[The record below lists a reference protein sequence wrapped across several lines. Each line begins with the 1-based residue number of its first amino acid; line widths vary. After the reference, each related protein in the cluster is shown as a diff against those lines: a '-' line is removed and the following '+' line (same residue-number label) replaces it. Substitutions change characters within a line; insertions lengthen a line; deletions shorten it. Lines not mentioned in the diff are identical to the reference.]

1 MEIGIL
7 FFSVLFIIAF
17 LYASVGHGGA
27 SGYLALMGIW
37 GISQITAKPVA
48 LTLNCVV
55 SLIAFLSFYKK
66 GFFNWNLFLY
76 LILGSIPFAYL
87 GGTFSI
93 SDKYY
98 KIILGILLFFT
109 AIRFFIAQKDN
120 EEIIE
125 PNYYYLMITGAI
137 IGFISGLIGIG
148 GGIILSPFLLLMK
161 WSDIK
166 TTSGISALFIF
177 VNSIAGLFAIFQKG
191 FTYSSEM
198 IIMASIA
205 IIGGVI
211 GSMIGSH
218 FVSNAMLKKVLAFVL
233 IIASIKLILV

>member
-1 MEIGIL
+1 MEIFFYIL
-7 FFSVLFIIAF
+7 LFIIAL

-37 GISQITAKPVA
+37 GISQVTAKPVA

-55 SLIAFLSFYKK
+55 SFIAFVSFYKK
-66 GFFNWNLFLY
+66 GYFNWKLFLY

-87 GGTFSI
+87 GGSFSI

-98 KIILGILLFFT
+98 KIILGILLFLT
-109 AIRFFIAQKDN
+109 SIRFFTPQKENEKIA
-120 EEIIE
+120 E
-125 PNYYYLMITGAI
+125 PNYYYLIFTGAV
-137 IGFISGLIGIG
+137 IGFVSGLIGIG

-177 VNSIAGLFAIFQKG
+177 VNSIAGLFALFQKG

-198 IIMASIA
+198 IVMASIT

-211 GSMIGSH
+211 GSIIGSH

-233 IIASIKLILV
+233 IVASIKLILV

>member
-7 FFSVLFIIAF
+7 FFSILFIIAF

-66 GFFNWNLFLY
+66 GFFNWKLFLY

-109 AIRFFIAQKDN
+109 SIRFFIDQKKN
-120 EEIIE
+120 SANQNKWCFLVPSVILLVFFI
-125 PNYYYLMITGAI
+125 YL
-137 IGFISGLIGIG
+137 
-148 GGIILSPFLLLMK
+148 LSQ
-161 WSDIK
+161 
-166 TTSGISALFIF
+166 
-177 VNSIAGLFAIFQKG
+177 NQ
-191 FTYSSEM
+191 
-198 IIMASIA
+198 
-205 IIGGVI
+205 
-211 GSMIGSH
+211 
-218 FVSNAMLKKVLAFVL
+218 
-233 IIASIKLILV
+233 

>member
-66 GFFNWNLFLY
+66 GFFNWKLFLY

-109 AIRFFIAQKDN
+109 SIRFFIDQKDN
-120 EEIIE
+120 EKIIE
-125 PNYYYLMITGAI
+125 ANYYYLMITGAI

-211 GSMIGSH
+211 GSMIG
-218 FVSNAMLKKVLAFVL
+218 
-233 IIASIKLILV
+233 

>member
-66 GFFNWNLFLY
+66 GFFNWKLFLY

-109 AIRFFIAQKDN
+109 SIRFFIDQKDN
-120 EEIIE
+120 EKIIE
-125 PNYYYLMITGAI
+125 ANYYYLMITGAI

-198 IIMASIA
+198 IIMASIS

>member
-1 MEIGIL
+1 MEIYFYIL
-7 FFSVLFIIAF
+7 LFIIAL

-55 SLIAFLSFYKK
+55 SFIAFFSFYKN
-66 GFFNWNLFLY
+66 GFFNWKIFLY

-98 KIILGILLFFT
+98 KIILGILLLIT
-109 AIRFFIAQKDN
+109 SIRFFIPQKEN
-120 EEIIE
+120 SSTEE
-125 PNYYYLMITGAI
+125 PTYYYLIITGTI
-137 IGFISGLIGIG
+137 IGFVSGLIGIG

-166 TTSGISALFIF
+166 TTSGISALFIL
-177 VNSIAGLFAIFQKG
+177 VNSIAGLIALFHKG
-191 FTYSSEM
+191 FSYSHET
-198 IIMASIA
+198 IA
-205 IIGGVI
+205 MTSVAIVGGFI
-211 GSMIGSH
+211 GSIVGSH
-218 FVSNAMLKKVLAFVL
+218 FVSNSMLKKVLAFVL
-233 IIASIKLILV
+233 IVASIKLILV